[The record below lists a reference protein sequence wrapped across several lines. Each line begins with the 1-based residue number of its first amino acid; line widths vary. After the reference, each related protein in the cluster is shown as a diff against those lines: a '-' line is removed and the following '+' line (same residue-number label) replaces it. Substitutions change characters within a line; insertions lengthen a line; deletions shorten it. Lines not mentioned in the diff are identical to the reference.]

1 MLTGEPFAKAFEN
14 FETCVLVNNNLCGKL
29 VSSLNF
35 PIKFDE
41 TLKVTSVPFLIPD
54 FNLLRWELDN
64 FTFNV
69 NIILYYI

>member
-1 MLTGEPFAKAFEN
+1 MLTDEPFAKAFET
-14 FETCVLVNNNLCGKL
+14 FETCVLVNNNLCEKL

-41 TLKVTSVPFLIPD
+41 TLKAASVPFLIPD
-54 FNLLRWELDN
+54 FNLLSWELDN